1 MYAFISGIIDNID
14 SNGEVVIDNN
24 GIGYNVNV
32 SLNSI
37 ALLPKVGEK
46 VKIYTYTHIKED
58 AFSLFGF
65 LSKNEKAMFVKLIDI
80 NGIGPKMALGI
91 LSGIDTTAL
100 ALAIANNDVKSLSSI
115 KGVGK
120 KTAERI
126 ILELK
131 EKVDISELGTSFG
144 GASTNSALSTSKEI
158 NDAIEALV
166 ALGIGKTDAYKAV
179 QKASEKAKD
188 TNALITLALRGLDR

>member
-1 MYAFISGIIDNID
+1 MYAFISGIIDYID
-14 SNGEVVIDNN
+14 PNGLVVIDNN

-32 SLNSI
+32 SLNTLSG
-37 ALLPKVGEK
+37 LPSKGEK
-46 VKIYTYTHIKED
+46 TKLYTYTYIKED

-65 LSKNEKAMFVKLIDI
+65 ASMSEKSMFIKLIDI
-80 NGIGPKMALGI
+80 SGVGPKMALGI
-91 LSGIDTTAL
+91 LSGITTTAL
-100 ALAIANNDVKSLSSI
+100 ALAVANSDVKSLSSI

-131 EKVDISELGTSFG
+131 EKVDITSSDFVS
-144 GASTNSALSTSKEI
+144 STTSINISSSKEI

-166 ALGIGKTDAYKAV
+166 ALGITKNDAIKAV
-179 QKASEKAKD
+179 QKASETAID
-188 TNALITLALRGLDR
+188 TNAIITLALRSMA

>member
-1 MYAFISGIIDNID
+1 MYAFISGIIDYID
-14 SNGEVVIDNN
+14 TNGLVVIDNN

-32 SLNSI
+32 SLNTLSG
-37 ALLPKVGEK
+37 LPSKGEK
-46 VKIYTYTHIKED
+46 TKLYTYTYIKED

-65 LSKNEKAMFVKLIDI
+65 ASMSEKSMFIKLIDI
-80 NGIGPKMALGI
+80 SGVGPKMALGI
-91 LSGIDTTAL
+91 LSGITTTAL
-100 ALAIANNDVKSLSSI
+100 ALAVANSDVKSLSSI

-131 EKVDISELGTSFG
+131 EKVDITSSDFVS
-144 GASTNSALSTSKEI
+144 STTSINISSSKEI

-166 ALGIGKTDAYKAV
+166 ALGITKNDAIKAV
-179 QKASEKAKD
+179 QKASETAKD
-188 TNALITLALRGLDR
+188 TNAIITLALRSMA

>member
-14 SNGEVVIDNN
+14 PNGIVIIDNG
-24 GIGYNVNV
+24 GIGYNINV
-32 SLNSI
+32 SLNTLSN
-37 ALLPKVGEK
+37 LPAKGEK
-46 VKIYTYTHIKED
+46 TKLYTYTHIKED

-65 LSKNEKAMFVKLIDI
+65 LSLSEKNMFIKLIDI
-80 NGIGPKMALGI
+80 NGVGPKMALGI
-91 LSGIDTTAL
+91 LSGITTPAL
-100 ALAIANNDVKSLSSI
+100 VAAVANNDVKSLSSI

-131 EKVDISELGTSFG
+131 EKVSVTDSDFSAGVPINISS
-144 GASTNSALSTSKEI
+144 SKEI

-166 ALGIGKTDAYKAV
+166 ALGINKNDAIRAV
-179 QKASEKAKD
+179 QKASETAKD
-188 TNALITLALRGLDR
+188 TNAIITLALRSMA

>member
-1 MYAFISGIIDNID
+1 MYAFISGIVDSID
-14 SNGEVVIDNN
+14 SSGAVVIDNN

-32 SLNSI
+32 SLNTISN
-37 ALLPKVGEK
+37 LPKVGEK
-46 VKIYTYTHIKED
+46 IKLYTYTHIKED

-65 LSKNEKAMFVKLIDI
+65 ASKNEKAMFVKLIDI

-100 ALAIANNDVKSLSSI
+100 AVAVANNDVKSLSSI

-131 EKVDISELGTSFG
+131 EKVDISELGGSSAPMI
-144 GASTNSALSTSKEI
+144 GAQTKEI

-166 ALGIGKTDAYKAV
+166 ALGISKNDAYRAV
-179 QKASEKAKD
+179 QKASKKTSD
-188 TNALITLALRGLDR
+188 TNALITLALRGLDK

>member
-1 MYAFISGIIDNID
+1 MYAFISGIIDHID
-14 SNGEVVIDNN
+14 PNGLVVIDNN

-32 SLNSI
+32 SLNTLSG
-37 ALLPKVGEK
+37 LPSKGEK
-46 VKIYTYTHIKED
+46 TKLYTYTYIKED

-65 LSKNEKAMFVKLIDI
+65 ASMSEKSMFIKLIDI
-80 NGIGPKMALGI
+80 SGVGPKMALGI
-91 LSGIDTTAL
+91 LSGITTTAL
-100 ALAIANNDVKSLSSI
+100 ALAVANSDVKSLSSI

-131 EKVDISELGTSFG
+131 EKVDITSSDFVS
-144 GASTNSALSTSKEI
+144 STTSINISSSKEI

-166 ALGIGKTDAYKAV
+166 ALGITKNDAIKAV
-179 QKASEKAKD
+179 QKASETAKD
-188 TNALITLALRGLDR
+188 TNAIITLALRSMA

>member
-1 MYAFISGIIDNID
+1 MYAFISGIIDYID
-14 SNGEVVIDNN
+14 PNGLVVIDNN

-32 SLNSI
+32 SLNTLSG
-37 ALLPKVGEK
+37 LPSKGEK
-46 VKIYTYTHIKED
+46 TKLYTYTYIKED

-65 LSKNEKAMFVKLIDI
+65 ASMSEKSMFIKLIDI
-80 NGIGPKMALGI
+80 SGVGPKMALGI
-91 LSGIDTTAL
+91 LSGITTTAL
-100 ALAIANNDVKSLSSI
+100 ALAVANSDVKSLSSI

-131 EKVDISELGTSFG
+131 EKVDITSSDFVS
-144 GASTNSALSTSKEI
+144 STTSINISSPKEI

-166 ALGIGKTDAYKAV
+166 ALGITKNDAIKAV
-179 QKASEKAKD
+179 QKASETAKD
-188 TNALITLALRGLDR
+188 TNAIITLALRSMA

>member
-1 MYAFISGIIDNID
+1 MYAFISGIIDYID
-14 SNGEVVIDNN
+14 PNGLVVIDNN

-32 SLNSI
+32 SLNTLSG
-37 ALLPKVGEK
+37 LPSKGEK
-46 VKIYTYTHIKED
+46 TKLYTYTYIKED

-65 LSKNEKAMFVKLIDI
+65 ASMSEKSMFIKLIDI
-80 NGIGPKMALGI
+80 SGVGPKMALGI
-91 LSGIDTTAL
+91 LSGITTTAL
-100 ALAIANNDVKSLSSI
+100 ALAVANSDVKSLSSI

-131 EKVDISELGTSFG
+131 EKVDITSSDFVS
-144 GASTNSALSTSKEI
+144 STTSINISSSKEI

-166 ALGIGKTDAYKAV
+166 ALGITKNDAIKAV
-179 QKASEKAKD
+179 QKASETAKD
-188 TNALITLALRGLDR
+188 TNAIITLALRSMA

>member
-1 MYAFISGIIDNID
+1 MYAFISGIIDYID
-14 SNGEVVIDNN
+14 PNGLVVVDNN

-32 SLNSI
+32 SLNTLSD
-37 ALLPKVGEK
+37 LPQKGEK
-46 VKIYTYTHIKED
+46 TKLYTYTHVKED

-65 LSKNEKAMFVKLIDI
+65 LSLAEKNMFIKLIDI
-80 NGIGPKMALGI
+80 NGVGPKMALSI
-91 LSGIDTTAL
+91 LSGITTTAL
-100 ALAIANNDVKSLSSI
+100 ALAVANGDVKSLSSI

-131 EKVDISELGTSFG
+131 EKVDIAANDF
-144 GASTNSALSTSKEI
+144 ASTNSTLKISSSKEI

-166 ALGIGKTDAYKAV
+166 ALGINKNDAIRAV
-179 QKASEKAKD
+179 QKASETAKD
-188 TNALITLALRGLDR
+188 TNAIITLALRSMA